1 MVALGERMADMAV
14 SFVEA
19 KAPDLRRVET
29 LLAKSASVNHWANR
43 GPLYHDL
50 ANALS
55 DHAGSRRD
63 AAIVPLANG
72 GVALEAM
79 ARLLAVQAGER
90 RRWVAS
96 AFSFRNIGRGYFHDA
111 VFLDCDAEGLLD
123 LEACSGLDPDSY
135 DGLIVTNPFG
145 MYLDF
150 SRYADFAHRRGKALL
165 IDNASGFHAALP
177 DWPWQAFSLHHTKP
191 YGFGEGGAALVPRE
205 HAEALYALVDYAA
218 DQGGSP
224 HWLGNGKL
232 SDVSSAFIL
241 ERLERVGDWA
251 PRYLEQ
257 RQRVVHL
264 AERAGFS
271 GLGAPQDG
279 LPMTS
284 LPLLAPTPVTEPSIR
299 RARYVTLGKYYKPLR
314 ELPVLSELFERLVNV
329 PCHPDVAGITD
340 VQFLEEFDRL
350 LETPEATST
359 QFGESAG
366 GAF

>member
-1 MVALGERMADMAV
+1 MHCR
-14 SFVEA
+14 
-19 KAPDLRRVET
+19 
-29 LLAKSASVNHWANR
+29 
-43 GPLYHDL
+43 
-50 ANALS
+50 

-284 LPLLAPTPVTEPSIR
+284 LPAARANARDGAEHSPRPVRDVGKILQAASGTAGPVGAIRTPRECPVPSGRCRNNGRTI
-299 RARYVTLGKYYKPLR
+299 P
-314 ELPVLSELFERLVNV
+314 
-329 PCHPDVAGITD
+329 
-340 VQFLEEFDRL
+340 
-350 LETPEATST
+350 
-359 QFGESAG
+359 
-366 GAF
+366 